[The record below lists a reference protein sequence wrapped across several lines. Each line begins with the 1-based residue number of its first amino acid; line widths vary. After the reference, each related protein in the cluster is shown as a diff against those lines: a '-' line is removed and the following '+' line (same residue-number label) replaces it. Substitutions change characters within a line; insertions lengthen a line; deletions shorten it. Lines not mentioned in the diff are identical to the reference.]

1 MQNTAI
7 DNFNRFL
14 RDFRVFFTISRQFFV
29 YFLEQLETFHAFA
42 KDDVFAVALLRR
54 AERDEALHRDCRL
67 AAVQCGHVPHP
78 RLQGGGDVAR
88 LGARAATE

>member
-1 MQNTAI
+1 M

-29 YFLEQLETFHAFA
+29 YFLEQLETFHAFP

-54 AERDEALHRDCRL
+54 AERDEE
-67 AAVQCGHVPHP
+67 
-78 RLQGGGDVAR
+78 
-88 LGARAATE
+88 LGAVAIFTGIPHAQDTEFVVFTL